1 MNRSL
6 RPLFVSLLSIGVM
19 SLSVL
24 AQPARPAQP
33 AAQARAGS
41 PGDQDRG
48 PGARSGAAN
57 DTSPTLPEAWT
68 DQMRWR
74 PIGPANMSGR
84 ISAIA
89 VYEADPSIYWV
100 ASASG
105 GLLKTTNNGVTF
117 EHQFDREA
125 TVSIGDVQVCQ
136 SDPNIVWVGTG
147 EHNPRNS
154 VSWGNGV
161 YKSTDGGATWKHMG
175 LDKTFQIGRIQLH
188 PDDPNTVYVG
198 AAGRLWGENE
208 DRGLYKTTDGG
219 ETWEKVLYIDE
230 RTGII
235 DVKLMPGDPYTVLAA
250 AYERQRDG
258 FDGNDPAKKNG
269 PGGGLHRS
277 TDGGVT
283 WTKVTDGLPSGAIG
297 RIGIDWYRKDPN
309 LVYMVLES
317 EKTGRQPD
325 NSPFA
330 GLTGENA
337 DVGARLT
344 QIENEG
350 PAAKAGLKS
359 GDIVIGI
366 EGKTVQSWED
376 LQAAI
381 RRHQAGDTVAVEVS
395 RNRESVKLEITFDKL
410 PGAEE
415 DEETESDDEAAQ
427 QARRRQ
433 NRSPFDGGLGG
444 QRENMTDQQ
453 GSDGHEY
460 GGVYRSDNAG
470 VTWQRINSVNPRP
483 MYYSEIRVDPGD
495 NNHIWVLGTSLYKSS
510 DGGATFSADGA
521 RGGVHVD
528 HHAMWVDHRDG
539 RHVLLGNDGG
549 HYVTYDRGER
559 WEHLNK
565 FAVGQFYHVALGPQR
580 NYRVYGGLQDNG
592 SWGGPS
598 RLGSGGP
605 LNADW
610 FNVGGGDGF
619 ICRVDPDDP
628 DQIYSESQNGSM
640 GRYNLRTGE
649 RGSIRPRPE
658 RGVRYRF
665 NWKTPFILS
674 SHNSEIHYSAGNY
687 VFRSIKK
694 GDAIQVI
701 SPEITR
707 TDDGAGSAI
716 SESPADENVLY
727 VGTTDGAL
735 WGTRDGGKTWI
746 DLFNAPAGEL
756 AAADR
761 QGAPAGRAGAGGPGG
776 GRRGG
781 GAGGPGGQGG
791 QGGAQFRQRL
801 MESDANGD
809 GNIQKDEVPE
819 RMQGMF
825 DRMDGNADG
834 VLDEQ
839 ELSAA
844 AQGRGGNRGGQ
855 GAAPSEAPVET
866 APQQATEATEATT
879 PQVAQDAAPQQSV
892 PEAAEQPAQEAA
904 PAAPAAPPAPA
915 GAEVVNG
922 RWSARMINEN
932 FSGDQNQATLTLRMG
947 ADGTITGTIRTFFSE
962 GDIHDGKFDAATGA
976 LTFAAD
982 TGQMGLTFA
991 GSIQDDRM
999 TGTINVGEGM
1009 FSMGLEATKSG
1020 DDAGGPATRAVPT
1033 GVPLKSLMPGDTWVS
1048 AIEASRFEAGRV
1060 YVTFDG
1066 HRSNLDDPFVFA
1078 SEDYGRTWR
1087 SLRANLPAMAGST
1100 RVIREDL
1107 YNPNL
1112 LYLGCEFSCWV
1123 SVDRGESWT
1132 KLNSNLPTVAVHEF
1146 AIHPTAGEIVA
1157 ATHGRSLW
1165 VLDVTALRQMSTATI
1180 NAPAYLFRPADGVIW
1195 QSAPRRG
1202 NSGLESFEGQNP
1214 PDGTQIFYSIGA
1226 RQADVELE
1234 IQDARGRKVITLEAP
1249 GEQGLHRV
1257 DWDLRRAP
1265 QAAPAQAGRGGGF
1278 GGGGGGGRGRFGR
1291 RGPLVEPGAYIVVLT
1306 VNGETHKQV
1315 VTVMTDPDNPAM
1327 DVAQINRQEFLED
1340 LEEAM
1345 GEGEED

>member
-1 MNRSL
+1 MKTSMRSL
-6 RPLFVSLLSIGVM
+6 LVSMIAVCGLSLPL
-19 SLSVL
+19 L
-24 AQPARPAQP
+24 AQPVRPAQQGASASP
-33 AAQARAGS
+33 GS
-41 PGDQDRG
+41 PGAGR
-48 PGARSGAAN
+48 PGAGAKDITA
-57 DTSPTLPEAWT
+57 TLPEAWVNEM
-68 DQMRWR
+68 QWR
-74 PIGPANMSGR
+74 SIGPANMSGR

-89 VYEADPSIYWV
+89 VYEADPNIYWV

-175 LDKTFQIGRIQLH
+175 LDKTFQIGRIQMH

-198 AAGRLWGENE
+198 AMGRLWGENE

-219 ETWEKVLYIDE
+219 ETWEKILYIDE
-230 RTGII
+230 KTGII
-235 DVKLMPGDPYTVLAA
+235 DVKLQPGNPYTLLAA

-269 PGGGLHRS
+269 PGSGLHRS
-277 TDGGVT
+277 TDGGDT
-283 WTKVTDGLPSGAIG
+283 WTKISDGLPAGVIG

-317 EKTGRQPD
+317 EKTGSQPD
-325 NSPFA
+325 TAPLA
-330 GLTGENA
+330 GFSGENA
-337 DVGARLT
+337 DVGARVT
-344 QIENEG
+344 QIEDEG

-359 GDIVIGI
+359 GDIVIGVND
-366 EGKTVQSWED
+366 KTVHSWED
-376 LQAAI
+376 LQAEI
-381 RRHQAGDTVAVEVS
+381 RRHQAGDTVSFEVS
-395 RNRESVKLEITFDKL
+395 RNRESVKIDITFDKI

-415 DEETESDDEAAQ
+415 DEETESGDEAARQ
-427 QARRRQ
+427 QRRRA

-453 GSDGHEY
+453 GPDGHEY
-460 GGVYRSDNAG
+460 GGVYRSDDAG
-470 VTWQRINSVNPRP
+470 VTWKRLNSVNPRP

-510 DGGATFSADGA
+510 DGGVTFSADGA

-549 HYVTYDRGER
+549 HYVTWDRGER

-565 FAVGQFYHVALGPQR
+565 FAIGQFYHVAVGPKR
-580 NYRVYGGLQDNG
+580 DYRVYGGLQDNG

-598 RLGSGGP
+598 RLGSGGM

-687 VFRSIKK
+687 VFRSIRK

-701 SPEITR
+701 SPEFTR
-707 TDDGAGSAI
+707 TDQGAGSAI
-716 SESPADENVLY
+716 SESPVDENVLY
-727 VGTTDGAL
+727 VGATDGAL

-746 DLFNAPAGEL
+746 DLFNPPAGEL
-756 AAADR
+756 AAADQ
-761 QGAPAGRAGAGGPGG
+761 QGGAGRPSGRGSAGGPGG

-781 GAGGPGGQGG
+781 GGPGGP
-791 QGGAQFRQRL
+791 GGAQFRERL
-801 MESDANGD
+801 MQSDANGD
-809 GNIQKDEVPE
+809 GKLQKTEVPE

-825 DRMDGNADG
+825 DRLDANSDG

-839 ELSAA
+839 ELSNL
-844 AQGRGGNRGGQ
+844 AQGFGG
-855 GAAPSEAPVET
+855 ET
-866 APQQATEATEATT
+866 AAEQAPQPAQAAEATPRQAEQAASEE
-879 PQVAQDAAPQQSV
+879 PAQEAAPQ
-892 PEAAEQPAQEAA
+892 QPAQEAA
-904 PAAPAAPPAPA
+904 PQPAPEAPAAAVPATPEA
-915 GAEVVNG
+915 AAAPDLVTG
-922 RWSARMINEN
+922 RWSAQMINEN
-932 FSGDQNQATLTLRMG
+932 FTGDQNQATITLRMA
-947 ADGTITGTIRTFFSE
+947 ADGTITGSIRTFFSE
-962 GDIHDGKFDAATGA
+962 GEIHDGKFDAASGA
-976 LTFAAD
+976 LTFAAE
-982 TGQMGLTFA
+982 TGQMGLSFT
-991 GSIQDDRM
+991 GTIQGDRM
-999 TGTINVGEGM
+999 TGTIDVGEGM
-1009 FSMGLEATKSG
+1009 FSMGLEATRTG
-1020 DDAGGPATRAVPT
+1020 DDAGAATASTTPT
-1033 GVPLKSLMPGDTWVS
+1033 GVPLKDLMPGDTWVS

-1066 HRSNLDDPFVFA
+1066 HRTNLDDPFVFV
-1078 SEDYGRTWR
+1078 SEDYGGTWR
-1087 SLRANLPAMAGST
+1087 SLRANLPTIAGST

-1107 YNPNL
+1107 SNPDV

-1123 SVDRGESWT
+1123 SIDRGESWT
-1132 KLNSNLPTVAVHEF
+1132 KLNNNLPTVAVHEF

-1165 VLDVTALRQMSTATI
+1165 ILDVTALRQMSARTVDADVHL
-1180 NAPAYLFRPADGVIW
+1180 YRPGSGIIW
-1195 QSAPRRG
+1195 QSEPRRG
-1202 NSGLESFEGQNP
+1202 NSGLESFEGRNP
-1214 PDGTQIFYSIGA
+1214 PDGTQIFYSLKT
-1226 RQADVELE
+1226 RQAEVELE
-1234 IQDARGRKVITLEAP
+1234 IHDARGRKIAELETS
-1249 GEQGLHRV
+1249 GEPGLHRV
-1257 DWDLRRAP
+1257 SWDLRRTP
-1265 QAAPAQAGRGGGF
+1265 QAAPAQQGRGGGF
-1278 GGGGGGGRGRFGR
+1278 GGGGGRGRFAR
-1291 RGPLVEPGAYIVVLT
+1291 RGPLVQPGTYVAVLR
-1306 VNGETHKQV
+1306 VDGETFRQEF
-1315 VTVMTDPDNPAM
+1315 TVMTDPDNPEL
-1327 DVAQINRQEFLED
+1327 DVAQLNRQEFLED
-1340 LEEAM
+1340 LERAM
-1345 GEGEED
+1345 GSGEED